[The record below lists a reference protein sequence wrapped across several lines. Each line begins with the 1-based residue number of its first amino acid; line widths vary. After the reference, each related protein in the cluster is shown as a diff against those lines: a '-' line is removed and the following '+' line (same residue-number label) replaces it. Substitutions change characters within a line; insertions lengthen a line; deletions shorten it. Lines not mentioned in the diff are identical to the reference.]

1 MSTNQKQ
8 SNKID
13 YVDLV
18 LRKLETA
25 SDEYISNIGEEKI
38 LNFLKALNKNKNVQ
52 IKLKWRSRDVD
63 FCPYIDKKDKNQI
76 CQCIGYEN
84 NIIKKYKRNLSRI
97 KAFKYA
103 KTIHERLKSIDGVFL
118 GIDSDFRYQI
128 VTNVWVFGSMAKGSQ
143 NPNDLDIL
151 YNCVLLSP
159 RLKLFRSWR
168 NDRWINIKNQI
179 DNQFSKCIRDGLN
192 QISLHGMGDN
202 CLVKDHKIEIYPK
215 FKLKL

>member
-1 MSTNQKQ
+1 LSTNQKQ
-8 SNKID
+8 SNKIFD
-13 YVDLV
+13 YDFFINQ
-18 LRKLETA
+18 LRRA
-25 SDEYISNIGEEKI
+25 SDEDISNIGEEKI
-38 LNFLKALNKNKNVQ
+38 LNYLKVFNKNKNIQ
-52 IKLKWRSRDVD
+52 IKLGLRSRDVD
-63 FCPYIDKKDKNQI
+63 FCPYIDKKDKNQL
-76 CQCIGYEN
+76 CQCIADEN

-118 GIDSDFRYQI
+118 GIDSDFRYKI

-151 YNCVLLSP
+151 ENYVLLSS

-179 DNQFSKCIRDGLN
+179 DNQFSKFIKDGLN
-192 QISLHGMGDN
+192 QISLHDMDDN